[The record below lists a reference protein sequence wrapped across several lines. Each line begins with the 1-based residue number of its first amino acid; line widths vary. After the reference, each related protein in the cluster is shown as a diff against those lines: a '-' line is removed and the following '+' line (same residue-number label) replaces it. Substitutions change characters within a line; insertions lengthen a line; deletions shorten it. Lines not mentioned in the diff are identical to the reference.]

1 MVNATG
7 GVLGSILDTASIGAS
22 MDAIIDDAI
31 GNAGYK
37 TLKPPIGASIKVAMD
52 NVRNPAVCTASNNI
66 PRSTVNGFDFDGS
79 ARTLSFFGA
88 CRPASASHRRPPCP
102 TGTGSTR

>member
-1 MVNATG
+1 M
-7 GVLGSILDTASIGAS
+7 AS
-22 MDAIIDDAI
+22 MEAIIDDAI

-37 TLKPPIGASIKVAMD
+37 TLEAPIGASIKVAME
-52 NVRNPAVCTASNNI
+52 NVRDPAVCTASGNL

-88 CRPASASHRRPPCP
+88 CRPASETTQVAVSYQYWVDSVKAPEGAVP
-102 TGTGSTR
+102 TGVSR